1 MTIKNWRDADLESK
15 RALQKLLFLMGL
27 HVDLRAKSV
36 ERKI

>member
-1 MTIKNWRDADLESK
+1 MIIKDWRDAGLESK
-15 RALQKLLFLMGL
+15 RAPQKLLFFNGL